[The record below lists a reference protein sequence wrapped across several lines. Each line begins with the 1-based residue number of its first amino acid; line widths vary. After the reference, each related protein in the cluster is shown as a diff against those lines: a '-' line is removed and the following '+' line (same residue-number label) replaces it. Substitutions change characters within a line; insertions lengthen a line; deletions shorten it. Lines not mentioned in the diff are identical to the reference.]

1 MNILSIRRYLSL
13 SYLCRGRRIYI
24 FVCVKACTD
33 FACTSLEKSKSFIA
47 LYAEKNLAVTS
58 TSLAKN
64 GVSKA
69 CSAATAIWKRQK
81 NSSLSRKKSLIS
93 APYAKKNS
101 LIKIETSQNGSGK
114 WTQVLFYANHAIK
127 KRMQTMIKK

>member
-1 MNILSIRRYLSL
+1 
-13 SYLCRGRRIYI
+13 
-24 FVCVKACTD
+24 
-33 FACTSLEKSKSFIA
+33 
-47 LYAEKNLAVTS
+47 
-58 TSLAKN
+58 
-64 GVSKA
+64 
-69 CSAATAIWKRQK
+69 
-81 NSSLSRKKSLIS
+81 LSRKKSLIS